1 MGNRK
6 VSLENGEFY
15 HIYNRGVDKR
25 IIFKTK
31 ADMDRFFESMQ
42 TFNTTEPAGSIL
54 EQRLIKNKNQSKNKK
69 ATPLV
74 KFVSYCLLP
83 NHFHFIL
90 EQIVDGGISE
100 FMKRLSGGFT
110 SYFNKMHDRSGAL
123 FQGVF
128 KSTHLDTNEY
138 LLYASAYVNLNHRQ
152 KDQFRGFTPKLVKSS
167 WEEFLGNSDDDFCKG
182 KGIVLDQFTNRKEA
196 EKFAL
201 DVLESVRENKQK
213 YKDLEE

>member
-1 MGNRK
+1 
-6 VSLENGEFY
+6 
-15 HIYNRGVDKR
+15 
-25 IIFKTK
+25 
-31 ADMDRFFESMQ
+31 
-42 TFNTTEPAGSIL
+42 
-54 EQRLIKNKNQSKNKK
+54 
-69 ATPLV
+69 
-74 KFVSYCLLP
+74 
-83 NHFHFIL
+83 
-90 EQIVDGGISE
+90 
-100 FMKRLSGGFT
+100 MKRLSGGFT